1 MWLNW
6 FLKVGIDFFFW
17 SNWKLARQWMKGGS
31 YFKVGSPPAHKYCGK
46 AGERERKKNATAN
59 IESGEHLLRLTE
71 CSAGE
76 LIAFHSVALQQLT
89 RLMKNAW
96 SKIIPLFEPLT
107 LGGRR
112 KKTGGGGG
120 GGWWWRRFFWWKF
133 TVSPLVDG
141 VLSLIGGYNGAMG
154 VCWSHLPFQLD
165 KFWRLPSRF
174 CPIPARDF
182 SLINFSD

>member
-1 MWLNW
+1 
-6 FLKVGIDFFFW
+6 
-17 SNWKLARQWMKGGS
+17 MKGGS

-120 GGWWWRRFFWWKF
+120 GGGEEILLMKVHRFTPRRWCALSYRGVQWGDGGL
-133 TVSPLVDG
+133 LVAFAVPVG
-141 VLSLIGGYNGAMG
+141 
-154 VCWSHLPFQLD
+154 
-165 KFWRLPSRF
+165 
-174 CPIPARDF
+174 
-182 SLINFSD
+182 